1 MMRYEFVEVLNDLID
16 YFLLGDIRLLQ
27 TWKEEHALADDL
39 ASEFISNESSDNAVQ
54 QGIVIPLAGIE
65 NYPYTVLF
73 TLADEP
79 PELLKP
85 QSRLQH
91 QRGGYVLRIENRQV
105 MLFTWRILQNFT
117 DAQIRVLEERYRQPG
132 RPQIGIV
139 NGMYEV
145 EILAGEVLRGDDY
158 EPAIE
163 FVLKRTGRNHAT
175 AEMDMNYRFTVD
187 SQTY

>member
-1 MMRYEFVEVLNDLID
+1 MRYEFVEVLNDLID

-27 TWKEEHALADDL
+27 TWKEEHALDDDV
-39 ASEFISNESSDNAVQ
+39 ASEFISNDSGDRAVQ

-65 NYPYTVLF
+65 NYPYTVIF
-73 TLADEP
+73 TLADET

-85 QSRLQH
+85 ESHLQH
-91 QRGGYVLRIENRQV
+91 QRGGYVLRIENRQL

-117 DAQIRVLEERYRQPG
+117 DAQISALEARYRQPG
-132 RPQIGIV
+132 RPQIDLD

-145 EILAGEVLRGDDY
+145 EILAGEVLRGAYY

-163 FVLKRTGRNHAT
+163 FVLKRTEREHAT
-175 AEMDMNYRFTVD
+175 ADMEMNYRFTVD

>member
-1 MMRYEFVEVLNDLID
+1 MRYEFVEVLNDLID

-27 TWKEEHALADDL
+27 AWKEEQALDDDL
-39 ASEFISNESSDNAVQ
+39 ASEFVSNESSDRAVQ
-54 QGIVIPLAGIE
+54 EGIVIPLAGIE
-65 NYPYTVLF
+65 NYPYTIIF
-73 TLADEP
+73 TLSGET

-85 QSRLQH
+85 ESRLQH
-91 QRGGYVLRIENRQV
+91 QRGGYVLRVENRQLR
-105 MLFTWRILQNFT
+105 LFTWRVLQNFT
-117 DAQIRVLEERYRQPG
+117 DAQISALEERYRQPG
-132 RPQIGIV
+132 RPQIDID

-163 FVLKRTGRNHAT
+163 FVLKKTEREHAT
-175 AEMDMNYRFTVD
+175 ADMDMNYRFTVD